1 MLYVFFCF
9 SVFKGVLGFSL
20 ACWFLVYIEKSPK
33 KRILNRRHR
42 QKKASKSPSSAQNTL
57 ADAQPHNHF
66 PVTHR
71 SHFFLIAMSA
81 SLLDYEASFASVFDN
96 IWLQFIEP
104 FVIEMINDPSL
115 TEDKKNQFKAGYDTI
130 PLASTPCGESVRI
143 KLDAKQFALQQEGHA
158 GAKHLKSMIDCIREY
173 DKEIV
178 PTEKKVS
185 IRADANR
192 GWTLEEASEFALALQ
207 GNGKT
212 DKKPVVLDFLE

>member
-1 MLYVFFCF
+1 
-9 SVFKGVLGFSL
+9 
-20 ACWFLVYIEKSPK
+20 
-33 KRILNRRHR
+33 
-42 QKKASKSPSSAQNTL
+42 
-57 ADAQPHNHF
+57 
-66 PVTHR
+66 
-71 SHFFLIAMSA
+71 MSA

-130 PLASTPCGESVRI
+130 PLASTPCGDFVRI

-158 GAKHLKSMIDCIREY
+158 GAKHLKTMIDCIREY

-185 IRADANR
+185 FDLMMRVGVPFMECCISPRIFEEDEWA
-192 GWTLEEASEFALALQ
+192 TLKSDTKAMIKSIVHCDSKINPKFAYNLSSSSI
-207 GNGKT
+207 
-212 DKKPVVLDFLE
+212 